1 MPGLFWTIQY
11 YSGLFQNVS
20 LFQNR
25 CLSDPANL
33 DVTPILLH
41 HHSSIL
47 HHHCPWL
54 QLDLCHHSSH
64 TFSFSPF
71 SSSLSVA
78 LLAGL
83 CSLPREGGEHS
94 RRNIWGGYWWEMD
107 FRRRCPMKH
116 LFSRDESPM
125 TRLVLDN
132 VWHTYKADQRAN
144 LKRQGRAQNWQW
156 LDRFV
161 N

>member
-54 QLDLCHHSSH
+54 QL
-64 TFSFSPF
+64 
-71 SSSLSVA
+71 SSLQ
-78 LLAGL
+78 
-83 CSLPREGGEHS
+83 P
-94 RRNIWGGYWWEMD
+94 
-107 FRRRCPMKH
+107 H
-116 LFSRDESPM
+116 LFLLPF
-125 TRLVLDN
+125 LVLPLGGL
-132 VWHTYKADQRAN
+132 ASRAV
-144 LKRQGRAQNWQW
+144 LTAQGGGRAQQEEHLGRILMRDGFQEKVPHETFIFQGWKHPDKIGARQCMAHIQGW
-156 LDRFV
+156 SKSKLEKTGESSKLAV
-161 N
+161 IG